1 MANGEDT
8 TGAQAT
14 GAGDSAPSRDTE
26 WLTAAEAAEYA
37 GGVGIS
43 TIRQACNL
51 NRLRHVR
58 IGGGTTGPIRTRREW
73 IAAWLEKWARGG
85 DVAA

>member
-1 MANGEDT
+1 MSDIKDGLRHQQVAP
-8 TGAQAT
+8 AAAL
-14 GAGDSAPSRDTE
+14 AGE

-37 GGVGIS
+37 GGIGVC
-43 TIRQACNL
+43 TVRQACNV

-73 IAAWLEKWARGG
+73 VDQWMQQWERGG
-85 DVAA
+85 QAA